1 MFGKISQLASPVGM
15 TDYSVGREPYV
26 LIGLSTT
33 CPCKGRIVQSHT
45 MNYAPLTGATLIMP
59 TRDRA
64 EALSCNMRPLQGQ
77 RSAFQR
83 PVRSNAIVRAVKRHC
98 PCGQTPLSVGQ
109 TPLSPAR
116 LSALPG
122 RYIVPPGPYT
132 KKGLPEI
139 ALQKSSVQKGQRP
152 TLPHCIAVP
161 SAPAGLTSL
170 FGMGRGGTPRL

>member
-1 MFGKISQLASPVGM
+1 MVFGKISQLASPVGM

-59 TRDRA
+59 KRDRA

-83 PVRSNAIVRAVKRHC
+83 PVRSNSIVRAVKRHC
-98 PCGQTPLSVGQ
+98 RPPDYPLCPVGTSQ
-109 TPLSPAR
+109 S
-116 LSALPG
+116 
-122 RYIVPPGPYT
+122 PGPYT

-139 ALQKSSVQKGQRP
+139 ALQKSSNQKGQRP